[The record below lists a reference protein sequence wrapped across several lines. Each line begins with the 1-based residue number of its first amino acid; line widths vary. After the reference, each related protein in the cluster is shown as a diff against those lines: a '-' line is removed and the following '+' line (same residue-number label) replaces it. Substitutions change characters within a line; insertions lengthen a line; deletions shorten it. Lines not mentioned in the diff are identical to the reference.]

1 MTATEAAR
9 SFSEVL
15 TRAHAGEKIE
25 VTRNGA
31 TVAVIGPPPVKK
43 RWVSAAELQ
52 AVVDTLEP
60 FDDEFVQHVEEARR
74 LAGLTEFK
82 DPWEES

>member
-1 MTATEAAR
+1 MTATEVAR
-9 SFSEVL
+9 AFSSVL
-15 TRAHAGEKIE
+15 NRVQAGEEIE
-25 VTRNGA
+25 IVRNGA
-31 TVAVIGPPPVKK
+31 PVAVIKSPPVKK

-60 FDDEFVQHVEEARR
+60 FDDDFVKDVEEARR
-74 LAGLTEFK
+74 LAGLAEFK